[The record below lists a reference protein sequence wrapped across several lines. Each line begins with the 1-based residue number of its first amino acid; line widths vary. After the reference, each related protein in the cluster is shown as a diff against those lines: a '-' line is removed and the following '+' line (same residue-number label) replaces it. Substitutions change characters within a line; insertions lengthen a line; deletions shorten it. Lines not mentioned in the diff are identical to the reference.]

1 MKWKH
6 TPKRTPEH
14 TSKHARIATM
24 ALALIVLPIAIPAMA
39 ATDAALAELRGQ
51 IKSVKESYEAKIQ
64 ALEQRLQQLEAVAN
78 RPAATKMAVA
88 ESAPVQSSAAPP
100 APTAGRA
107 AGEGA
112 FNPAISVVLNG
123 AYGSFSKDPE
133 RYAISGFVPA
143 NNGVSP
149 GTRGLS
155 LRESELALAANID
168 PNFRGNLLLSFDEGN
183 QVSVEEAYF
192 QSIGLGNGLSVKGG
206 RFFSALGYQNEI
218 HSHAWDFVDAPLVYR
233 AFLSGENYADDGLQ
247 LKWLAPSEN
256 LIELGGEIGRGKD
269 RPGSNR
275 NKNGSAAGTLF
286 VHYGG
291 DIGDSHSYRLGLSA
305 LRTSPRDAPV
315 NDIDSQGSDV
325 VNTFSGSTK
334 IVAADFVYK
343 WAPNGNARDRSL
355 KLQGEFFR
363 RRESGTL
370 NFDTLG
376 TADAAAR
383 NIASGY
389 STSQSG
395 WYLQGVYQFM
405 PQWRA
410 GLRFDR
416 LDRGSVNVGAANA
429 GNVAAVDYNPSR
441 TSIMFDYSPS
451 EFSRF
456 RLQLAQDKSRQNVT
470 DNQLVLQY
478 IFSLGA
484 HGAHKF

>member
-1 MKWKH
+1 MLW
-6 TPKRTPEH
+6 KRT
-14 TSKHARIATM
+14 RVATLV
-24 ALALIVLPIAIPAMA
+24 ATTLALPLSAIAAS
-39 ATDAALAELRGQ
+39 DAEVAELRGQ
-51 IKSVKESYEAKIQ
+51 IRQVRESYEAKVQ
-64 ALEQRLQQLEAVAN
+64 ALEQRLQQLEAARRREVV
-78 RPAATKMAVA
+78 PAENTEPAVA
-88 ESAPVQSSAAPP
+88 VVPV
-100 APTAGRA
+100 TNRA

-123 AYGSFSKDPE
+123 AYGNFSQDPG
-133 RYAISGFVPA
+133 RYAISGFIPPK
-143 NNGVSP
+143 NDVSP

-155 LRESELALAANID
+155 LHESELAIASNID
-168 PNFRGNLLLSFDEGN
+168 PDFRGNLLISFSENN

-192 QSIGLGNGLSVKGG
+192 QSIGLGNGITLKGG
-206 RFFSALGYQNEI
+206 RFFSAIGYQNEI

-233 AFLSGENYADDGLQ
+233 AFLSGDNYGDDGLQ

-275 NKNGSAAGTLF
+275 NKNGSAAGSVFAHL
-286 VHYGG
+286 GG
-291 DIGDSHSYRLGLSA
+291 DIGESHSYRLGLSA
-305 LRTSPRDAPV
+305 LATSPRNAPV
-315 NDIDSQGSDV
+315 NDVDSRGIDV
-325 VNTFSGSTK
+325 VNAFTGNTK
-334 IVAADFVYK
+334 IAALDFVYK
-343 WAPNGNARDRSL
+343 YAPNGNAQQTSL
-355 KLQGEFFR
+355 KLQGEYFR
-363 RRESGTL
+363 RRENGTL
-370 NFDTLG
+370 TFDTVDSG
-376 TADAAAR
+376 GPAAR
-383 NIASGY
+383 NIASAY
-389 STSQSG
+389 STTQSG

-416 LDRGSVNVGAANA
+416 LDRGTVDIGTANT

-451 EFSRF
+451 EFTRF
-456 RLQLAQDKSRQNVT
+456 RLQFAQDKSRQNIT

>member
-1 MKWKH
+1 MRIGYIDSKESFMNW
-6 TPKRTPEH
+6 KRTRVAMLVATTLPL
-14 TSKHARIATM
+14 TAIA
-24 ALALIVLPIAIPAMA
+24 AS
-39 ATDAALAELRGQ
+39 DAEVAELRGQ
-51 IKSVKESYEAKIQ
+51 IRQVKESYEAKIQ
-64 ALEQRLQQLEAVAN
+64 ALEQRLQQLE
-78 RPAATKMAVA
+78 
-88 ESAPVQSSAAPP
+88 SAARQPQSV
-100 APTAGRA
+100 APTAVAAPAQSRA

-123 AYGSFSKDPE
+123 AYGNFSKDPE
-133 RYAISGFVPA
+133 RYAISGFIPP

-155 LRESELALAANID
+155 LRESELAIAANID
-168 PNFRGNLLLSFDEGN
+168 PDFRGNLLLSFDEAN

-192 QSIGLGNGLSVKGG
+192 QSIGLGKGISLKGG
-206 RFFSALGYQNEI
+206 RFFSAIGYQNEI

-247 LKWLAPSEN
+247 LRWLAPSEH

-275 NKNGSAAGTLF
+275 NKNGSAAGTVF
-286 VHYGG
+286 AHFGG
-291 DIGDSHSYRLGLSA
+291 DIGESHSYRLGLSA
-305 LRTSPRDAPV
+305 LRTSPRNAPV
-315 NDIDSQGSDV
+315 NDVDAQGLDV
-325 VNTFSGSTK
+325 VNAFSGTTK
-334 IVAADFVYK
+334 IAAADFVYK
-343 WAPNGNARDRSL
+343 YAPNGNAQQTSF
-355 KLQGEFFR
+355 KLQGEYFR

-370 NFDTLG
+370 TFDTVG
-376 TADAAAR
+376 SADLAAR

-389 STSQSG
+389 STTQSG

-416 LDRGSVNVGAANA
+416 LDRGSVEIGNANA
-429 GNVAAVDYNPSR
+429 GNVAVTDYNPSR

-456 RLQLAQDKSRQNVT
+456 RLQFAQDKSRQNVT